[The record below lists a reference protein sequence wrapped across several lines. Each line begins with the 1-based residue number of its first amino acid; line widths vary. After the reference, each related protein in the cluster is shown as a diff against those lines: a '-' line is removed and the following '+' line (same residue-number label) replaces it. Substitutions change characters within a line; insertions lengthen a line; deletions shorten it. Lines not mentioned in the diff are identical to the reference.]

1 MHDAEA
7 AEQAELAT
15 AKREVE
21 ELRARIEQANYRY
34 YVLDAPE
41 ISDAE
46 FDKLLRALRTLEEKH
61 PDLLTPDSPTQR
73 VGGAASARFAPVRH
87 SARLLSLDNVFDDEE
102 LLAWRDRVV
111 KGLGRETTY
120 VGEPK
125 IDGVSIAV
133 AYDHGRL
140 VRGATRGD
148 GDVGEDVTANV
159 KTIRAVPHRLRGDAP
174 PDWLEVRGEV
184 FLRLE
189 DFDRLNEELGNAGKP
204 LLANPRNATAGLLRQ
219 KDPGVTASKPLSV
232 YFHGLIRIDGR
243 RPESYS
249 ATLAMLR
256 ELGLRTHPEAK
267 PCATLDEVRAYVAD
281 MAARRHALEHEID
294 GAVMKVDPMG
304 DQNELGA
311 TSKFPRWAIAYKFP
325 AEEQT
330 TKLRDIQASVG
341 RTGAVTPFAILEP
354 VRVGGVTISMATLH
368 NAQEVTR
375 KGVLIGDTVVVRRAG
390 EVIPEVVAPIP
401 SLRDGSERAFVMPVD
416 CPVCGT
422 PIVRPEDE
430 AVARCP
436 NLQCPAQVLARIVHF
451 AGRGAMDI
459 EHLGERTAGELLDR
473 NLIATPADIFFLTP
487 EQLGQLPNYKD
498 KAIAN
503 LSGAIAA
510 AKDRPIDRLLNGF
523 GVRHVGGSAS
533 RALADAFG
541 SIDKIA
547 AAPVEEIAAVDGV
560 GDVIAGAVRAYFDR
574 PETRAELEKLRRA
587 GVRLE
592 EQRAPRTG
600 RLTGQTFVI
609 TGTLAALSR
618 EEAKV
623 RIEAE
628 GGKVTNSLSAK
639 TSYLVVGESPGSK
652 LDKAAK
658 LGVATLDEAAF
669 MRLLETGEAGGAPVD
684 ETRNAPG
691 VPNLP
696 R

>member
-1 MHDAEA
+1 MHD

-15 AKREVE
+15 ARLRVE
-21 ELRARIEQANYRY
+21 ELRAKIEHASYRY

-41 ISDAE
+41 ISDAD
-46 FDKLLRALRTLEEKH
+46 FDRLLRELRALEEKH

-73 VGGAASARFAPVRH
+73 VGGAASARFAPVKH

-148 GDVGEDVTANV
+148 GDVGEEVTANV
-159 KTIRAVPHRLRGDAP
+159 KTIRAVPHRLRGDDP
-174 PDWLEVRGEV
+174 PAWLEVRGEV

-189 DFDRLNEELGNAGKP
+189 DFDRLNEELGTAGKP

-219 KDPGVTASKPLSV
+219 KDPAVTASKPLSV

-243 RPESYS
+243 APKSYTE
-249 ATLAMLR
+249 TLAMLR

-267 PCATLDEVRAYVAD
+267 PCASLDDVRTYVAD

-294 GAVMKVDPMG
+294 GAVIKVDRLA
-304 DQNELGA
+304 DANELGA

-341 RTGAVTPFAILEP
+341 RTGAVTPFAVLEP

-368 NAQEVTR
+368 NAQEVAR

-401 SLRDGSERAFVMPVD
+401 SLRDGSERAFVMPAD

-422 PIVRPEDE
+422 ALVRPEDE
-430 AVARCP
+430 AVTRCP
-436 NLQCPAQVLARIVHF
+436 NLQCPAQVLGRIVHF

-459 EHLGERTAGELLDR
+459 EHLGERTAGELLDQ

-487 EQLGQLPNYKD
+487 AELGQLPNYKD

-503 LSGAIAA
+503 LLGAIAA
-510 AKDRPIDRLLNGF
+510 AKDRPIDRLLSGF
-523 GVRHVGGSAS
+523 GIRHVGTSAA

-541 SIDKIA
+541 SIDKIV

-560 GDVIAGAVRAYFDR
+560 GDVIAGAVRAFFDR
-574 PETRAELEKLRRA
+574 PETREQIEKLRRA

-592 EQRAPRTG
+592 EERAQRSG
-600 RLTGQTFVI
+600 RLLGQTFVI

-618 EEAKV
+618 EAAKA
-623 RIEAE
+623 RIEAS
-628 GGKVTNSLSAK
+628 GGKVTNSLSQK

-652 LDKAAK
+652 LDKAVK
-658 LGVATLDEAAF
+658 LGVKTLDEAAF
-669 MRLLETGEAGGAPVD
+669 LQLLTGE
-684 ETRNAPG
+684 
-691 VPNLP
+691 
-696 R
+696 